1 MEPIL
6 EFRRCQVQEV
16 LRLAIQDF
24 QLYSQRRVIEL
35 LSEDEEQKM
44 LWESKYAEVLQ
55 MSQWAHN
62 RTCAAANPSL

>member
-6 EFRRCQVQEV
+6 EFKRSQVQEV

-24 QLYSQRRVIEL
+24 RLYSQQRVAEL
-35 LSEDEEQKM
+35 KATDEEQKI

-55 MSQWAHN
+55 LSQWAHN
-62 RTCAAANPSL
+62 RTCAAANQSL